1 MSKLNFDR
9 KSRRGH
15 PKLTDSECRKNCVS
29 VRLNEAELELLNR
42 RRGALKR
49 GEWLRMA
56 ALDQL
61 PPAIPEL
68 NQKAWVELARAAAN
82 LNQIASN
89 LNHGEP
95 VDIQVIRDGLV
106 KFRNDLVGLNTESEC
121 DF

>member
-15 PKLTDSECRKNCVS
+15 PKLNDAECRTNCVS
-29 VRLNEAELELLNR
+29 VRLNTSELDLLNK

-49 GEWLRMA
+49 GEWLRMS

-61 PPAIPEL
+61 PPVVPEL
-68 NQKAWVELARAAAN
+68 NREAWIELARAAAN
-82 LNQIASN
+82 LNQIATN
-89 LNHGEP
+89 LNYGEL
-95 VDIQVIRDGLV
+95 VDIQFIRDELA
-106 KFRNDLVGLNTESEC
+106 KFRNDLIGMTSESES

>member
-15 PKLTDSECRKNCVS
+15 PKLTDNECRKNCVS
-29 VRLNEAELELLNR
+29 VRLNEVELELLNH

-68 NQKAWVELARAAAN
+68 NQKAWVELAKAAAN
-82 LNQIASN
+82 LNQIAAN
-89 LNHGEP
+89 LNHGEL
-95 VDIQVIRDGLV
+95 VDIQVIRDELI
-106 KFRNDLVGLNTESEC
+106 KFRNDLVGLNIESES